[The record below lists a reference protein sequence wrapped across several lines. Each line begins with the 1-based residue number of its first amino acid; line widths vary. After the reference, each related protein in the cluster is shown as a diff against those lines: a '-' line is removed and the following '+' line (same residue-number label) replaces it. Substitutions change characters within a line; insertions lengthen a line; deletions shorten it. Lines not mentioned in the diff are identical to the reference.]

1 MHLLEK
7 PFLSLLIKLLKVI
20 QIIFDSKFNF
30 INKQQNYNIKIM
42 HASNRYQTKIYEQ
55 TKKILCAFHKTE
67 FLTNFCMDSN
77 ISLIKKHV

>member
-42 HASNRYQTKIYEQ
+42 HASNRYQTKIYE
-55 TKKILCAFHKTE
+55 
-67 FLTNFCMDSN
+67 
-77 ISLIKKHV
+77 